1 MDPDLMFTSASM
13 GGYFQLPDWNAS
25 SMAVHEYEIATPYEE
40 DPEAERLVLRRSVA
54 RDAGGFVPGGGE
66 GVGGSTV
73 AVCGREGVGE
83 MVSPRKRRLST
94 RVGETFAGFGK
105 AVKRRT
111 GSWGWRRDSVVP
123 RQGRALRG
131 RVDGSSSMI
140 VSPGSGER
148 SRDGGDELSG
158 EDDLSRRRGRQARPW
173 VRGGRRKSAPTGRV
187 SGGNVMPARHRQT
200 LPAPP
205 SKLSV
210 RDKDYLKRREE
221 EEFRNAS
228 PARRLATLERRMRM
242 AEREGDFD
250 TAAIEKTYK
259 KPHRRLNSECS
270 QQAQASVKLKTKLA
284 KQQAKLDKKF
294 NRAQE
299 SRENESPISKVFN
312 RILRRNSRGKEAM
325 VESDLASALRSS
337 GEDLISGA
345 SPSVWSEDSIE
356 RLRGLSVQTVVHIG
370 RAARLAPVP
379 F

>member
-1 MDPDLMFTSASM
+1 MDPDLMFASASM
-13 GGYFQLPDWNAS
+13 GRYFQLPDWNAS
-25 SMAVHEYEIATPYEE
+25 SMAVHEYEVATPYEE

-54 RDAGGFVPGGGE
+54 RDAGGFVPGGWE

-73 AVCGREGVGE
+73 AVCGRKGVGE
-83 MVSPRKRRLST
+83 MVLPRKRRLST

-105 AVKRRT
+105 AVKRST
-111 GSWGWRRDSVVP
+111 GSWGWWRDSVVP

-158 EDDLSRRRGRQARPW
+158 EDDLNRRCGRQTRSW

-187 SGGNVMPARHRQT
+187 FGGNVMPARRRQT

-221 EEFRNAS
+221 EGFRNAS

-270 QQAQASVKLKTKLA
+270 QQAQASVKLRTKLA
-284 KQQAKLDKKF
+284 KQ
-294 NRAQE
+294 
-299 SRENESPISKVFN
+299 
-312 RILRRNSRGKEAM
+312 
-325 VESDLASALRSS
+325 
-337 GEDLISGA
+337 
-345 SPSVWSEDSIE
+345 
-356 RLRGLSVQTVVHIG
+356 
-370 RAARLAPVP
+370 
-379 F
+379 